1 MKIAVMGDL
10 HYPSRNGVTK
20 RLEEHIIESRDSF
33 YPNYLKS
40 FFNQEADLYVS
51 VGDLTNFG
59 TKDEFEEV
67 YEYIRSYNKP
77 FYQTLG
83 NHDVYSM
90 PRREILELTK
100 MNENFVIE
108 EDDVVL
114 LFLETGRELDTFNFD
129 GWVTNEQLEWLE
141 KVIDGSGEKTMI
153 VFAHHPIYDTTARSN
168 QDMLS
173 IHPSIDLWSV
183 LNKKRG
189 KGIYV
194 NGHTH
199 EDSIVEKENWAFVQI
214 SAVLDDQ
221 SVRILELD
229 HDQVSVTT
237 IDVSD
242 DESMKQATT
251 IGNAL
256 ERFTLFPD
264 GVGTTLNR
272 NKSIKIR

>member
-10 HYPSRNGVTK
+10 HYPSRHGVTK
-20 RLEEHIIESRDSF
+20 RLEEHVIESRDSF

-90 PRREILELTK
+90 SRREVLELTK
-100 MNENFVIE
+100 MNGNLIME
-108 EDDVVL
+108 EEAIL
-114 LFLETGRELDTFNFD
+114 LLLETGRELDTVNFD

-141 KVIDGSGEKTMI
+141 KVIDDSGEKTMI
-153 VFAHHPIYDTTARSN
+153 VFAHHPIYDTTAHSN
-168 QDMLS
+168 KNMLS

-199 EDSIVEKENWAFVQI
+199 ADSIVEKENWTFVQI

-221 SVRILELD
+221 SVRILEID
-229 HDQVSVTT
+229 HDQFSVTA

-242 DESMKQATT
+242 DESIKLATT
-251 IGNAL
+251 IGNAI
-256 ERFTLFPD
+256 ERFTLFPQ
-264 GVGTTLNR
+264 GVCTTLNR
-272 NKSIKIR
+272 NKLVKLR

>member
-10 HYPSRNGVTK
+10 HYPSRHGVTK
-20 RLEEHIIESRDSF
+20 RLEEHVIESRDSF
-33 YPNYLKS
+33 YSNYLKS
-40 FFNQEADLYVS
+40 FFKQEADIYVS

-83 NHDVYSM
+83 NHDLYSM
-90 PRREILELTK
+90 PRREVLELTK
-100 MNENFVIE
+100 MNGNFVME
-108 EDDVVL
+108 EEVVL
-114 LFLETGRELDTFNFD
+114 LFLETARELDRGNFD

-153 VFAHHPIYDTTARSN
+153 VFAHHPVYDTTARSN
-168 QDMLS
+168 KNMLS
-173 IHPSIDLWSV
+173 VHPSIDLWSV
-183 LNKKRG
+183 LNKKKG

-199 EDSIVEKENWAFVQI
+199 TDSIVEKENWTFVQI

-229 HDQVSVTT
+229 HDQVSVSA

-242 DESMKQATT
+242 DESIELATT
-251 IGNAL
+251 IGNGI
-256 ERFTLFPD
+256 ERFTLFPQ
-264 GVGTTLNR
+264 GVCTTLNR